1 MSVLSTIKAWFADTS
16 ERAGYPAIGDASRG
30 RISAGSYYDNRSRS
44 GGYLD
49 DGSKWAYGLG
59 SSGRGPIIDHA
70 TMRANARSAMH
81 DSAAARSI
89 VERYEQM
96 VVDTGVR
103 VECSPMSELLGI
115 TPEQAETW
123 ATDVEQRF
131 HLWAGSKLCTAAED
145 MTLYQA
151 QRYTMRA
158 RKRDGEYFVRCYYQ
172 SRRDLLNPLRIG
184 FIDPNQIMGD
194 ALTDTGWPRTA
205 VDGIRRDDVGRE
217 IEYSVAVQS
226 QDGTIK
232 YEKIPAVSAR
242 SGLPLMLHGYAPEYA
257 GQSRG
262 FSAIGHAIHEFEM
275 LTDFTAAQ
283 IKKAI
288 VQSSISMYVKPSDSA
303 PALNPFSDMGSGP
316 SSGFAA
322 PVEPNTSAL
331 SDDTVAYSQIN
342 DVNLRPGSVGV
353 FNLAEGSD
361 LLPFQSSAPGDTF
374 PSFVQAFTGYLAASV
389 NMPPEVMSL
398 KFGSSFSAMRGVL
411 ILFWRTACIERDE
424 EASDFYHPIFR
435 AWLSGEIA
443 AGRVSAPGW
452 SDPRMRAAWCQCTWN
467 GPPMI
472 NIDPSK
478 TANADQMY
486 VEMGA
491 ETLDQVARNFNGS
504 SGSANR
510 AKNKRQIPE
519 LTRVPWGGSAAPPQ
533 SAGTGRPSPFAPKS
547 ETPDAEDDA
556 PENEDDTD
564 AEDTGVSEE

>member
-1 MSVLSTIKAWFADTS
+1 VSVLSTIKAWFADTS

-30 RISAGSYYDNRSRS
+30 RISAGSYHDNRSRS

-103 VECSPMSELLGI
+103 VECAPMSELLGI
-115 TPEQAETW
+115 TPEQAEIW

-131 HLWAGSKLCTAAED
+131 HLWASSKLCTAAED

-226 QDGTIK
+226 QDGTIR

-322 PVEPNTSAL
+322 PVEPDTSAL

-361 LLPFQSSAPGDTF
+361 LLPFQASAPGDTF
-374 PSFVQAFTGYLAASV
+374 PAFVQAFTGYLAASV

-424 EASDFYHPIFR
+424 EASDFYNPIFR

-443 AGRVSAPGW
+443 TGRVSAPGW
-452 SDPRMRAAWCQCTWN
+452 SDPRMRAAWCQCAWN

-519 LTRVPWGGSAAPPQ
+519 LTKVPWGGSAAPPQ

-564 AEDTGVSEE
+564 AENSGDSEE